1 MAEFNKARKDLV
13 DSRADSTV
21 ARMNLF
27 AGDERL
33 RMMERELEALNRQK
47 GDNNVAFL
55 DRKRELERKISEERQ
70 KQNRNRENL
79 VVIDQNLAEAGK
91 LFEVFTDPRQ
101 ELASHFPVDT
111 PFLMFPLRLET
122 RFKTLGIKRQLW
134 VRVYPDECM
143 TDSFEPLLSQKEV
156 NNAARFWAEFY
167 SAGLPSDPN
176 NPEQKILDNQK
187 AAWRLL
193 VQTQGDGRAAWITR
207 QLRPDDTSVFPIRRD
222 KTHIL
227 SIVTDTWNAAQ
238 AAVITG
244 LFNDLWFANGN
255 EKVIQQVKLNFDTN
269 NPMLK
274 AEDVINKYEPVNFYD
289 KLPQELKREEASLA
303 FAIVIFPDL
312 ATKAGKIN
320 SWTQS
325 SKVRILPEKLAL
337 IRVKNGNPM
346 VPIFGN
352 NIPFPLPTSPDPT
365 ATEADQFKLDSNN
378 DLEFAEAVKWVADFD
393 VAISMGLGFKVDL
406 AADEVNGFEKL
417 LVLGVK
423 LGADQEEGRKQVEEL
438 FEHHYFSRKGF
449 SIIPQGTPT
458 NNTGTA
464 DSGYSTNDFS
474 DQSFDLYFQQKP
486 GFSETNIINQRK
498 DGQWLA
504 EWLGLDYSVF
514 KKVLNSGGSDQ
525 SDARN
530 MNTALW
536 PATLGYVMSSVM
548 ESGFSDQTIAQV
560 RNFFNNH
567 VSGRGPLPAIR
578 IGNQPYGL
586 LATTAFRRLTWMGRT
601 EIDAAVTNTG
611 SNFLLKLYAVLIQIE
626 NYFQNNL
633 LSSVSTMTNPSSKP
647 GQTLLDVLSLHPNSV
662 EFFRRY
668 MESLDAINNAAKLV
682 KSEAIEGISTS
693 NATMQL
699 LMKELSYTAEQTP
712 LLAMLLGMP
721 LPEPIKILIDDVP
734 LSESK
739 AIRSYTSTNKN
750 YITALVEQARE
761 SQNAVRTGK
770 GFSERPTAELYRL
783 LKYAIEQ
790 SYHNSGLDA
799 VATTNVFSTEKLA
812 FMKTEQPFVHQQWK
826 GQVTESRYSLLYST
840 LKELSPEKTVSEF
853 IRDSMFLPTIPAFSR
868 YLSSQ
873 LTALEQLQ
881 NTSTAR
887 LERALVEHIDCCSY
901 RLDSWKTGLL
911 TTHLMGL
918 RNNAGGVTD
927 GQRKTGIYIGAFG
940 WLENVRPETKK
951 ILSEKEIPQDVRAD
965 FNPEDTKVFYTDSEN
980 EGFIHAPSLNQAV
993 TSAVLRNGYISHG
1006 KEDSNS
1012 VLAVN
1017 LTSDRIRQA
1026 LQVIEGIQNGQS
1038 LAALLGYQLERELHD
1053 KHNLTGKSIDTY
1065 IYKLRREFPLNAD
1078 QLKDTQVKNNTDP
1091 SVDPE
1096 TIPITAIEARNVVHG
1111 VNLVNHVKK
1120 SAVKTYPYG
1129 LNLTNDDPAIT
1140 SAITKAVKNIVDV
1153 ADAVGDLGIAESVHQ
1168 IVMGNYDRAAGVL
1181 ESYSK
1186 GNYPQTP
1193 DVIKTP
1199 RSGATLTH
1207 RVGIPFS
1214 YMAMAAVG
1222 SSPRVQG
1229 EPSMNQWLSGIL
1241 PPLNKTIVDTSFKKR
1256 STGGNDDRTVNMQ
1269 ELGLTHL
1276 DLLYMVNTS
1285 DTGQLDEM
1293 GERIIHFLYG
1303 VTDPQLDADLKLN
1316 YTQLSANATNIPLF
1330 QLMPMLKSLRALLLQ
1345 SPALTPGDLGLPNE
1359 MTKKDI
1365 PIPELPAQRLIN
1377 IVNDLKGFLTSA
1389 ALPANILGYLNGLP
1403 AKEAATPAD
1412 LSAMAAVVD
1421 DTITRA
1427 ANFLLGLAKFGVPQT
1442 SSGSLYVQRQTWFT
1456 SLKKKLQEYI
1466 DRWQKN
1472 SDDFVVLAG
1481 NPTPAAEDLQNMER
1495 LIMAT
1500 ASPLGTATIGSVNTQ
1515 KAFFDVAFNNLKTV
1529 NTNRQA
1535 TIIQVINEIRA
1546 IDTTPFDLATIDV
1559 TEELKQIIF
1568 FIYDLKARAK
1578 SIADE
1583 LNTKKIP
1590 KVEAMLIELPTF
1602 KAEDQPSKLEEAT
1615 RVILGEAFK
1624 MIPRY
1629 PLPATQQAE
1638 LSNSWNATS
1647 DLLNYSITTG
1657 QRTNPQEDW
1666 LHGIARVHEKMKHLE
1681 NCLFMREAFGLN
1693 ESDLAIHPV
1702 QLPFKTEKYHW
1713 MALPFP
1719 VNEVDMET
1727 NNILDYTAF
1736 INEAAIAPNDVCGVL
1751 ADEWNETIPTIE
1763 ETTGITFHYDRPNC
1777 EAPQTMLLVT
1787 PTKVRGNWEWNDL
1800 VDALLYTMDAAKL
1813 RAIEPDQ
1820 IDTTPFASLLPAIVA
1835 AESLHPYSIV
1845 LDHPAHYLTLEV
1857 INDVIGT
1864 R

>member
-1 MAEFNKARKDLV
+1 MADFNQTRKDLS
-13 DSRADSTV
+13 DGRAASTE
-21 ARMNLF
+21 AHIDLF
-27 AGDERL
+27 AGDERV

-47 GDNNVAFL
+47 GDNNAAFL
-55 DRKRELERKISEERQ
+55 ERKRELQRKITEEKQ
-70 KQNRNRENL
+70 KQNRKRDAL
-79 VVIDQNLAEAGK
+79 VAIDQSLVDAGR

-122 RFKTLGIKRQLW
+122 RFKTVGTKKQLW
-134 VRVYPDECM
+134 VRVYPDECI

-167 SAGLPSDPN
+167 SAGRPADPN
-176 NPEQKILDNQK
+176 NPEQAIVDNQK
-187 AAWRLL
+187 AAWKLL
-193 VQTQGDGRAAWITR
+193 VQAHGDGRAAWITR
-207 QLRPDDTSVFPIRRD
+207 QLIPDAASVFPIKGN

-227 SIVTDTWNAAQ
+227 SIVTDTWNAGQ

-244 LFNDLWFANGN
+244 LFSDLWSANGN
-255 EKVIQQVKLNFDTN
+255 EQVIQQVKQDFDTN
-269 NPMLK
+269 NPTLK
-274 AEDVINKYEPVNFYD
+274 AEDIINKYEPVNFYD
-289 KLPQELKREEASLA
+289 KLPQELKREEAVLA

-337 IRVKNGNPM
+337 VRVKNGNPM
-346 VPIFGN
+346 DPIFGN
-352 NIPFPLPTSPDPT
+352 IIPFPLPTSPDPT
-365 ATEADQFKLDSNN
+365 AAEADQFKQDANN

-393 VAISMGLGFKVDL
+393 RAISMGLGWKVDL
-406 AADEVNGFEKL
+406 AADEVNGFGRL

-423 LGADQEEGRKQVEEL
+423 LGADHEEGRKQVEEL

-458 NNTGTA
+458 NNTDSS
-464 DSGYSTNDFS
+464 DSGYSANDFS
-474 DQSFDLYFQQKP
+474 DQSFDLYFRQKP
-486 GFSETNIINQRK
+486 GFTETNTINQRK

-560 RNFFNNH
+560 RNFFNNN

-586 LATTAFRRLTWMGRT
+586 LATTAFRRLTWMGGQR
-601 EIDAAVTNTG
+601 IDVAADTG
-611 SNFLLKLYAVLIQIE
+611 SNFLLKLYAVLLQME
-626 NYFQNNL
+626 NYFQSNL

-668 MESLDAINNAAKLV
+668 MESLDEVNNAIRLV
-682 KSEAIEGISTS
+682 KSDGIPGASSS

-699 LMKELSYTAEQTP
+699 LRDDLFYAAEPAP
-712 LLAMLLGMP
+712 LLAFLLGMP
-721 LPEPIKILIDDVP
+721 MPEPIRILIDDVP
-734 LSESK
+734 LSETK

-770 GFSERPTAELYRL
+770 GFSERPKAELYRL

-799 VATTNVFSTEKLA
+799 VATTDAFSTEKLA

-826 GQVTESRYSLLYST
+826 NQVTESRYSLLYST
-840 LKELSPEKTVSEF
+840 VNELSPVKTVSEF
-853 IRDSMFLPTIPAFSR
+853 IRDSIFLPAIPAFSQ

-881 NTSTAR
+881 GISTAR

-911 TTHLMGL
+911 TTHLTGL
-918 RNNAGGVTD
+918 RNNAGEVTN

-940 WLENVRPETKK
+940 WLENVRPEPKK
-951 ILSEKEIPQDVRAD
+951 ILREKEIPQDVRTD
-965 FNPEDTKVFYTDSEN
+965 FNPQGTKIFYTDDEN

-1017 LTSDRIRQA
+1017 LTSDRIRLA

-1053 KHNLTGKSIDTY
+1053 RNDLTGKSIDSY

-1078 QLKDTQVKNNTDP
+1078 QLKDTQIENNTDP
-1091 SVDPE
+1091 SVDPD

-1111 VNLVNHVKK
+1111 VNLVSHVKK
-1120 SAVKTYPYG
+1120 SSVKTYPYG
-1129 LNLTNDDPAIT
+1129 LDLTNDDPAIA
-1140 SAITKAVKNIVDV
+1140 SAITKAVNNIMDA
-1153 ADAVGDLGIAESVHQ
+1153 ADAVADLGIAESVHQ
-1168 IVMGNYDRAAGVL
+1168 VVMGNYDRAAGVL

-1199 RSGATLTH
+1199 RSGPTLTH
-1207 RVGIPFS
+1207 RVGIPLS
-1214 YMAMAAVG
+1214 YVAMAAGG
-1222 SSPRVQG
+1222 SGPRVQG
-1229 EPSMNQWLSGIL
+1229 EPSMNQWLSTIL
-1241 PPLNKTIVDTSFKKR
+1241 PALNKIIVDTSYKKR
-1256 STGGNDDRTVNMQ
+1256 STGANDDRTVTMQ
-1269 ELGLTHL
+1269 QLGLTHL
-1276 DLLYMVNTS
+1276 DLLYVVNTT
-1285 DTGQLDEM
+1285 DTGQLNEM
-1293 GERIIHFLYG
+1293 DERIIHYLHG
-1303 VTDPQLDADLKLN
+1303 ITDPQLDADLKLN
-1316 YTQLSANATNIPLF
+1316 YTKVPVDPTTISLF

-1359 MTKKDI
+1359 ITKKDI
-1365 PIPELPAQRLIN
+1365 PAPELPAQRLTN
-1377 IVNDLKGFLTSA
+1377 IVNDLKAFLTSA

-1403 AKEAATPAD
+1403 AKEAATPVD
-1412 LSAMAAVVD
+1412 LSAMATAVD

-1427 ANFLLGLAKFGVPQT
+1427 ANFLLGLAGYGVPQT

-1472 SDDFVVLAG
+1472 SDDFAVLAAI
-1481 NPTPAAEDLQNMER
+1481 PVPSAEDLQNMER

-1500 ASPLGTATIGSVNTQ
+1500 ASPLGTATTGSVNAQ
-1515 KAFFDVAFNNLKTV
+1515 KALFDIAFTNLKTV
-1529 NTNRQA
+1529 NTNRQS
-1535 TIIQVINEIRA
+1535 TVIQLINEIRA

-1559 TEELKQIIF
+1559 AEELKQIVF

-1590 KVEAMLIELPTF
+1590 QAEAMMTELPTF
-1602 KAEDQPSKLEEAT
+1602 KVADQPAKLETAA
-1615 RVILGEAFK
+1615 RVILGESFK

-1629 PLPATQQAE
+1629 SLPAIQQAE
-1638 LSNSWNATS
+1638 ISNSWNATS
-1647 DLLNYSITTG
+1647 DLLDYSMTTG

-1702 QLPFKTEKYHW
+1702 QLPFKTQKYHW

-1719 VNEVDMET
+1719 ANEVNMEE

-1736 INEAAIAPNDVCGVL
+1736 INEAATAPSDVCGVL
-1751 ADEWNETIPTIE
+1751 VDEWNETIPAIE

-1787 PTKVRGNWEWNDL
+1787 PVKAKGNWEWSDL
-1800 VDALLYTMDAAKL
+1800 VDTLMYTMDAAKL

-1835 AESLHPYSIV
+1835 AESLYPYSIV
-1845 LDHPAHYLTLEV
+1845 LDHPAHYMTLQAIDNV
-1857 INDVIGT
+1857 ISSS
-1864 R
+1864 